1 MADEELAEYDDN
13 RPRFWR
19 AIDSI
24 QREDIITKEK
34 IRVLEDAFN
43 RHLNYHDGMAKA
55 LEAIKEKLE
64 ANGNILVAVKIN
76 QETNKKEIDK
86 LWAFPLKIVAFIVAL
101 GGAGTVA
108 YKVAHWLI
116 SAGDIRIITK

>member
-1 MADEELAEYDDN
+1 MADDELAQYDDN

-43 RHLNYHDGMAKA
+43 RHLSYHDGMAKS

-64 ANGNILVAVKIN
+64 TNGNILVAVKIN
-76 QETNKKEIDK
+76 QESNKKEIDK
-86 LWAFPLKIVAFIVAL
+86 LWAFPLKIAAFVVAL

-108 YKVAHWLI
+108 YKLAHWLI
-116 SAGDIRIITK
+116 SAGDIRFITK

>member
-1 MADEELAEYDDN
+1 MADNELDQYDEN

-24 QREDIITKEK
+24 QKEDIVTKEK

-43 RHLNYHDGMAKA
+43 RHLDYHDGMAKS
-55 LEAIKEKLE
+55 LEAIKETLE
-64 ANGNILVAVKIN
+64 TNGNILVAVKIN
-76 QETNKKEIDK
+76 QESNKKEIDK
-86 LWAFPLKIVAFIVAL
+86 LWAFPLKIVAFIDAM

-108 YKVAHWLI
+108 YNLAHWLI